1 MADVLNVALVSTE
14 SKLYGRPLQGVVEE
28 IESRVNPV
36 DQKIG
41 VVSARVQVIEQR
53 PAPQL
58 SIEGNRTATDT
69 SSTGAKTKSQ
79 TAAPNPHPIKTQSTG
94 LPVRVTPRTS
104 T

>member
-14 SKLYGRPLQGVVEE
+14 SKLYGAPLQGVVEE

-41 VVSARVQVIEQR
+41 VVSARVQTIEQR

-58 SIEGNRTATDT
+58 SIEGNRLSITGGNTVTLPAGQGQPGASVTVTKNSDGTATIT
-69 SSTGAKTKSQ
+69 
-79 TAAPNPHPIKTQSTG
+79 
-94 LPVRVTPRTS
+94 V
-104 T
+104 

>member
-41 VVSARVQVIEQR
+41 VVSARVQAIEQR

-58 SIEGNRTATDT
+58 SIEGNRLSVTGGNTVTLPAGPAGPGASVTVTKNSDGTATIT
-69 SSTGAKTKSQ
+69 
-79 TAAPNPHPIKTQSTG
+79 
-94 LPVRVTPRTS
+94 V
-104 T
+104 